1 MSMISQALLRMM
13 PPLLDLT
20 AQPPNQVNLLIHH
33 LQFLFIDL
41 RIQLGEDMVMVKPET
56 CFPQRLCRLLDPPVQ
71 QAPLLLGQ
79 AM

>member
-20 AQPPNQVNLLIHH
+20 AQPPNQVNLLIDH
-33 LQFLFIDL
+33 LQFLFTDL

-56 CFPQRLCRLLDPPVQ
+56 CFPQRLCRLLDPPAQ